1 MGPSDRRPCSDESTR
16 RVAHVCHP
24 FLMASNRLSL
34 RSANAALFDNTW
46 TGDDRTMPSVA
57 VQRERSC
64 PYPPL
69 RADPVVVV
77 DSDEEKDEAKKM
89 KWHGPSDGTDD
100 EIEMEWHGPSDG
112 PDSEMVRDENPV
124 LPLVAKQIERVLGCQ
139 DMLACSQEKLSAE
152 MTVGMKNE
160 ISQTIQ
166 ANQDKIHMIR
176 ELVQEALTSKRYEG
190 LLDLAESIAD
200 DACHSSASIKIKIK
214 ADRWVLGSVRSGL
227 SSPALSLC
235 EALHLLHIA
244 PVLDLDV
251 ALERLKEE
259 LIKET
264 RSKGRRRLKKKSLRV
279 RNQHVLR
286 A

>member
-1 MGPSDRRPCSDESTR
+1 
-16 RVAHVCHP
+16 
-24 FLMASNRLSL
+24 MASDRLSL
-34 RSANAALFDNTW
+34 GSGNAARFDNNTR
-46 TGDDRTMPSVA
+46 TGGYRTLPSVA
-57 VQRERSC
+57 GRGNRLGIDRSC

-77 DSDEEKDEAKKM
+77 DSDEEKAEM

-100 EIEMEWHGPSDG
+100 ESEMEWHGPSDG
-112 PDSEMVRDENPV
+112 PDREKVRDENPV
-124 LPLVAKQIERVLGCQ
+124 LPLVAAHIERVLGCQ
-139 DMLACSQEKLSAE
+139 DMLACNQEKLSAE
-152 MTVGMKNE
+152 LTAGMKNE

-251 ALERLKEE
+251 AIERLKKE
-259 LIKET
+259 LLKET
-264 RSKGRRRLKKKSLRV
+264 RSKGRRRLEEISLRV
-279 RNQHVLR
+279 RNQHVV
-286 A
+286 